1 MDTLHHLKRAVI
13 TPLNMEMAVR
23 SLKKLASKRRGQIGV
38 QAHTRHL
45 LSVELSVVKRK
56 RWEI

>member
-1 MDTLHHLKRAVI
+1 MDTLRHIKRAVI
-13 TPLNMEMAVR
+13 TPLNVEMAVR

-56 RWEI
+56 R